1 MLGMEARIGHG
12 YDLHRLEELGG
23 NDVTM
28 KVGGVR
34 VPCAVRPCSHSDG
47 DAVMHAVTDALLS
60 AIGEPDIG
68 QLFPDT
74 ELENENRDSADF
86 LAEAMSRVN
95 EGGWAIGNVDI
106 TVICDNP
113 KIGPHR
119 EQICENLRKL
129 IVAPVNIKGKTHE
142 GIGDDK
148 AIEVHAVA
156 LVQRGSHT

>member
-12 YDLHRLEELGG
+12 YDLHRLEVSGE
-23 NDVTM
+23 NDETM
-28 KVGGVR
+28 NIGGVR

-47 DAVMHAVTDALLS
+47 DAVIHAVTDALLS

-74 ELENENRDSADF
+74 APENENRDSAEF
-86 LAEAMSRVN
+86 LIEAMSRVN

-119 EQICENLRKL
+119 EQICENLRTL
-129 IVAPVNIKGKTHE
+129 VVAPVNIKGKTHE
-142 GIGDDK
+142 GFGDDQV
-148 AIEVHAVA
+148 IEVHAVA
-156 LVQRGSHT
+156 LLQRGSHT